1 MIERVQTLVR
11 NRQIWVT
18 LHARREMDE
27 DEIPFIDLCA
37 AILSDESKIIEDYPE
52 DVRGHSHL
60 VLGFT
65 PSNEPIH
72 VVCAVHEEELVII
85 TTYRPIQGQW
95 INWRIRK

>member
-1 MIERVQTLVR
+1 
-11 NRQIWVT
+11 
-18 LHARREMDE
+18 MDE
-27 DEIPFIDLCA
+27 DEIPFKDLCA
-37 AILSDESKIIEDYPE
+37 AILSDESEIIEDYPE

-60 VLGFT
+60 MLGFT
-65 PSNEPIH
+65 PSKEPIH